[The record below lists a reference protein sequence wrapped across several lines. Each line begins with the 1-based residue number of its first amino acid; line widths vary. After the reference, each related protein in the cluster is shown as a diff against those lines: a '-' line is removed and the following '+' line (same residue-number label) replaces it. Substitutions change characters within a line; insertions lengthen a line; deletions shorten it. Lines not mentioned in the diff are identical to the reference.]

1 MKIGLQFAMPAEF
14 HALPGA
20 KELEA
25 FETVSGVPFYEAAPG
40 IIACAGGVSKVN
52 AAMAAEILCLKY
64 GVDMIVNAG
73 VAGCLTELPTGSLVV
88 AEDFVQHDVDTSA
101 IGDPVG
107 LVSTVN
113 RVLFPTWKP
122 ERCVELLAALG
133 RKAALGRVAT
143 GDWFAV
149 RSDRAIFIRD
159 TFHPLLT
166 EMEGGAIAQVC
177 PSWRSNLCRIICS
190 GRARRRSF
198 SISPTLWRIWA
209 QWYSHWRRLCRR
221 RRSERGKPRCACHI
235 VSSRNE
241 QSFRLL
247 FFYGGAK

>member
-20 KELEA
+20 KELKA

-88 AEDFVQHDVDTSA
+88 AEDFVQHDVDTTA

-113 RVLFPTWKP
+113 QIQFPTADLP
-122 ERCVELLAALG
+122 AA
-133 RKAALGRVAT
+133 RAAMDATGVPYRTGWVAT
-143 GDWFAV
+143 GDWFATDTP
-149 RSDRAIFIRD
+149 RSHWIAD
-159 TFHPLLT
+159 TFHPLLC
-166 EMEGGAIAQVC
+166 EMEGCAVAQVC
-177 PSWRSNLCRIICS
+177 LRNGVKFMAIKS
-190 GRARRRSF
+190 
-198 SISPTLWRIWA
+198 
-209 QWYSHWRRLCRR
+209 
-221 RRSERGKPRCACHI
+221 
-235 VSSRNE
+235 VSDC
-241 QSFRLL
+241 L
-247 FFYGGAK
+247 FEHHDFAFNFPAAMKDLNRVVMAFLTQLTKE